1 MTFDFALLLGGL
13 ILLIKGGD
21 WFVASTIRIAEFLQ
35 MPRIVIGSTL
45 VSLATTMPEFSVSVF
60 SGVEGEAGL
69 AVGNAIGSC
78 ICNIAL
84 IIGLAATINQVD
96 LKLSLIK
103 LPWMAMAGL
112 ALLLLVFTLNLK
124 LVAWKGWILIALGAA
139 YFGFDFVKNLR
150 RPREGQRAEE
160 MEIKEEISSGPRW
173 LRSRWATGGQFLLGA
188 TTIAL
193 GSHLLV
199 EGAVGI
205 AKTWHVPPILVGL
218 SVISIGTSLPE
229 LMTAITA
236 SRKRVSDL
244 AIGNVL
250 GANIANLSFVIGTAA
265 VLHDVNM
272 SRTTQLF
279 NFPMLLVVMTMFF
292 LFIKF
297 GSRITRKEGALLLGF
312 YALYLACL
320 IAIGIR
326 TAGN

>member
-1 MTFDFALLLGGL
+1 MTFELTLLLGGL

-21 WFVASTIRIAEFLQ
+21 WFVASTIKIAEFLQ

-84 IIGLAATINQVD
+84 IIGLAATIKQVD

-112 ALLLLVFTLNLK
+112 ALLLLAFTLNLK
-124 LVAWKGWILIALGAA
+124 LVAWQGWILIALGAA

-150 RPREGQRAEE
+150 RPREGQRAEAV
-160 MEIKEEISSGPRW
+160 EINEDISSGPRW

-188 TTIAL
+188 ATIAL
-193 GSHLLV
+193 GSHFLV

-205 AKTWHVPPILVGL
+205 AKRLHIPPILVGL

-265 VLHDVNM
+265 VLHDVSM

-297 GSRITRKEGALLLGF
+297 GSKITRKEGAMLLGF
-312 YALYLACL
+312 YALYLVCL
-320 IAIGIR
+320 IVIGIR
-326 TAGN
+326 IAGD